1 HRCPPNEEWSLCGKI
16 CEPRCDN
23 PTPKIC
29 PKIACSKNIAACRC
43 KPGHLRNEKNR
54 CVKPEKCKRH
64 CKDDECNPLKSA
76 CRCKQGYVRNEQKI
90 CVKLEKCKKKK
101 TELYRP

>member
-1 HRCPPNEEWSLCGKI
+1 MSRFVFVFVLLAVVVAALPDDDKDEKKHRTDLHKCPPNEEWSLCGKI

-29 PKIACSKNIAACRC
+29 PRIACSKNIAACRC

-54 CVKPEKCKRH
+54 CVRPEKCKRH
-64 CKDDECNPLKSA
+64 CKDHE
-76 CRCKQGYVRNEQKI
+76 
-90 CVKLEKCKKKK
+90 
-101 TELYRP
+101 